1 MQYILLTDW
10 YQQRLLLCV
19 YSDHAH
25 AVCLLV
31 HVGVV
36 HELPVSLA
44 VGGVQGPVLHQQV
57 DQARGRGAEQ
67 VPAKN

>member
-1 MQYILLTDW
+1 M
-10 YQQRLLLCV
+10 

-44 VGGVQGPVLHQQV
+44 VGGVQGPVLHQEV

-67 VPAKN
+67 VPAEN